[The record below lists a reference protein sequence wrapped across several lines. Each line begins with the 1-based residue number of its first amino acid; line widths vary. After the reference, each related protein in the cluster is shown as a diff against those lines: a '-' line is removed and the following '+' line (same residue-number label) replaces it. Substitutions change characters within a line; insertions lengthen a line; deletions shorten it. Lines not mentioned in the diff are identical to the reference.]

1 MPCEAKVTSKGQVT
15 MPRDI
20 RIGAHAVTL
29 AAALLTFDRRI
40 FRPAFPSPTI
50 LDPDLSAAR

>member
-1 MPCEAKVTSKGQVT
+1 